1 MFFNCSTLLK
11 FALFGASVGAIR
23 TTLVSELEAQ
33 MAMQAQTECKVD
45 ECGCGCNLTDMC
57 DCSAETEGQ
66 QQTTDGEHAQVE
78 EVDEKSLTEIN
89 EEITQDLYEATD
101 EAIELVQ
108 EENEAVQ
115 TEVDGAVVEEIL
127 ADDNSEEPLHVESH
141 DLQPGLES
149 TPTGDGSGQ
158 DFQSILQVDNQIDV
172 LEKYVEMLIVAAEGL
187 TN

>member
-11 FALFGASVGAIR
+11 FALLGASVGAIR
-23 TTLVSELEAQ
+23 TTLLSELEAQ

-57 DCSAETEGQ
+57 DCGAETEGQ
-66 QQTTDGEHAQVE
+66 QQTTDG
-78 EVDEKSLTEIN
+78 EKSLTEIN

-127 ADDNSEEPLHVESH
+127 ADDNSEESLHVESH